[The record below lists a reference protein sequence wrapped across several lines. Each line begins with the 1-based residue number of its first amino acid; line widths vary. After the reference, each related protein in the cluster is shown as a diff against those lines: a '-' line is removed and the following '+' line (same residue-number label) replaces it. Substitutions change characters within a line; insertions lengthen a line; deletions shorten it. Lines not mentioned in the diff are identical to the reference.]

1 MKINKINFLLNKV
14 KLYFNIIYIERR
26 FEMNREDVP
35 EWILS
40 LDVESLEFIRKFILN
55 SGSLKEVAKIYGVS
69 YPTVRAKLDKLI
81 KKVELNSKKEDV
93 EFINMIKNLVI
104 DERVSLDVAK
114 VIIEKYKSE
123 KDDK

>member
-1 MKINKINFLLNKV
+1 
-14 KLYFNIIYIERR
+14 
-26 FEMNREDVP
+26 MNREEVP
-35 EWILS
+35 DWILS
-40 LDVESLEFIRKFILN
+40 LDKESVEFIRKFILN
-55 SGSLKEVAKIYGVS
+55 SGSLKEVAKIYEVS

-81 KKVELNSKKEDV
+81 EKVELNSKKEDV